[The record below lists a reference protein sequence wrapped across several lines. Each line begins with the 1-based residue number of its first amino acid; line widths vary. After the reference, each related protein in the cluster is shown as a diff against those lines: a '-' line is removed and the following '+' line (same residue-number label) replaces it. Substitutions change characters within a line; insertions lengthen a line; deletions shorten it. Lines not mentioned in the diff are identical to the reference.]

1 MQRRIV
7 VISIALILPSLGLA
21 WVSSGFESL
30 QGWGAFLAVSLLGAG
45 LIYGC
50 LRATQKE
57 SVPRWLIWLL
67 LGAAALRLILGIFW
81 FIALP
86 LWGYNSEAEVAGY
99 VMADAHQRD
108 TAAWGLSQSNQPL
121 SDAFDDYRSVDQ
133 YGGLLFFSAFIYRYL
148 GGNAD
153 AHQPLAIIVLTAA
166 VSSLAILFTW
176 AFIQRL
182 WGERAAKVAAWMLAL
197 YPDAVLLGSSQMR
210 EAFSMTLAAV
220 AVYGLVLALRERT
233 WLGGLWLLG
242 ALLLSI
248 PLSPAFTMLLVLAL
262 GLIAIFMFHHR
273 WLRDWRSWIT
283 VGILL
288 IVGFVG
294 IWFFGDQIS
303 QGDLTNPIAVLQYWV
318 ERTGI
323 WQTILSQQASG
334 WMVKLSENTSAGLFK
349 WVILVYGVVQPFL
362 PAAMIASGNWL
373 WRLIA
378 IWRALGWTLLLPL
391 LIYAP
396 LRALRKPRQWLIL
409 GISGA
414 VWLVIF
420 SVSFRSGGD
429 QWDNPRYRVA
439 FACLQIAMAAWV
451 WVDQQRSPDPWL
463 RRMLVCAGL
472 VMLWFLPWYLRRYTP
487 LEWPVVEVFKVFGL
501 GLSSSVL
508 YIMWD
513 WARPGNADQGKP

>member
-7 VISIALILPSLGLA
+7 LISISLIFLSLWLA

-30 QGWGAFLAVSLLGAG
+30 LGWGSFLAVSLLGAG
-45 LIYGC
+45 FFYGS

-67 LGAAALRLILGIFW
+67 LGAVALRLILGIFW
-81 FIALP
+81 FVALP
-86 LWGYNSEAEVAGY
+86 LWGYSSDAEVAGY

-108 TAAWGLSQSNQPL
+108 TAAWELAQSNRPL
-121 SDAFDDYRSVDQ
+121 SDAFDAYRSVDQ
-133 YGGLLFFSAFIYRYL
+133 YGGLLFFSGVIYRYL
-148 GGNAD
+148 GGGV
-153 AHQPLAIIVLTAA
+153 HQPLVMVILTAA
-166 VSSLAILFTW
+166 VSSLALLFTW
-176 AFIQRL
+176 AFVRRL
-182 WGERAAKVAAWMLAL
+182 WGERAAKVAAWIFVL

-210 EAFSMTLAAV
+210 EAFTMTLAAV
-220 AVYGLVLALRERT
+220 AMYGLVLALRERT

-248 PLSPAFTMLLVLAL
+248 PLSPAFTMLLVFAL
-262 GLIAIFMFHHR
+262 GLTAVFMFHYR
-273 WLRDWRSWIT
+273 WLRDWRFWIT

-294 IWFFGDQIS
+294 IWFFGAQIS
-303 QGDLTNPIAVLQYWV
+303 QGDLTNPIAVLQYWI

-334 WMVKLSENTSAGLFK
+334 WMYKLSENTSAELFK
-349 WVILVYGVVQPFL
+349 WVVLVYGVVQPFL
-362 PAAMIASGNWL
+362 PAALIASGNWL

-391 LIYAP
+391 LLYAP
-396 LRALRKPRQWLIL
+396 LRAMRRPRQWLIL
-409 GISGA
+409 GVSFA
-414 VWLVIF
+414 VWIVIF
-420 SVSFRSGGD
+420 AASFRSGGD

-439 FACLQIAMAAWV
+439 FACLQIAIAAWV
-451 WVDQQRSPDPWL
+451 WVEQQRSSDPWL
-463 RRMLVCAGL
+463 RRILVSAGL
-472 VMLWFLPWYLRRYTP
+472 VILWFLPWYLRRYTP
-487 LEWPVVEVFKVFGL
+487 IEWPVIDVFKVFGL

-508 YIMWD
+508 YLMWD
-513 WARPGNADQGKP
+513 WARPGNADRGKP